1 MQSTADFSQY
11 PKASCLSK
19 KGFQTDAYIPKPKT
33 WLSMEL
39 SKIFWTDAITKISF
53 SVVQNTNINPSS
65 MLVIHSNN
73 PLKTYIMSVLNSVG
87 LVPSWVSWA
96 SCHRATVPSW
106 VFNFLSWIFCGSK
119 VFSRGYFLGLKLF
132 FVSISW
138 VQTFS
143 RGYFCGSKFFSR
155 VCYVGTSRIYIS
167 EEWEINAL
175 LLSQ

>member
-1 MQSTADFSQY
+1 MQSTADFFQY

-19 KGFQTDAYIPKPKT
+19 KGFQTDACIPKPTT

-87 LVPSWVSWA
+87 LVPSWVLWA
-96 SCHRATVPSW
+96 SW

-143 RGYFCGSKFFSR
+143 CGYFCGSKFFSR
-155 VCYVGTSRIYIS
+155 VCFVGTSRIYKRGMRNKCHTPVP
-167 EEWEINAL
+167 INTK
-175 LLSQ
+175 